1 MPELKDSLSQAV
13 VSEDYEKI
21 SISAHSLK
29 GALGNFYV
37 DELVNSA
44 RKIEFAAREQE
55 SIDLI
60 KKDVSVLMN
69 ELAQLEQDLSLYLNS

>member
-13 VSEDYEKI
+13 SLEEFENI
-21 SISAHSLK
+21 TISAHSLK
-29 GALGNFYV
+29 GALSNFYV
-37 DELVNSA
+37 EELTESA
-44 RKIEFAAREQE
+44 RKIEMSALKQE
-55 SIDLI
+55 SIDQI